1 MEYAFSKTEEHE
13 ILYNH
18 LNLGGKSPDGG
29 EISVCSKYL
38 IRNGK
43 PYIPVTGEIHFSRLN
58 KSDWKAELLKMKAGG
73 ITVVST
79 YLFWIYHEEIEGEF
93 DFSGDLDIREF
104 AEICQEVGLELIIR
118 IGPWA
123 HGECRNGGFP
133 DWLINKGIQLRDN
146 NAKYMKYARIWY
158 EKIAEQ
164 VKGLFYKDGGPIIAV
179 QLENELTDGAE
190 HLAELKKLAIEC
202 GMIAPLYTV
211 TGWNSARGAKIPVDE
226 VLPVFGGYSE
236 APWENHTNQLEPSPH
251 FFFNTMRNDSA
262 IGADLIKSDDDD
274 WALPYDRYPFAT
286 CELGGGIQVTHHRRP
301 IISPLEPYSVSMIKL
316 ACGNNLP
323 GYYMYHGGTNKI
335 GKLSAFN
342 ESRATGYPNDYTVL
356 SYDFQA
362 PIGEYGIVR
371 RQCGLLNML
380 HLFVQDFGGE
390 FAPMNT
396 ALGAPVDKNDTKSLR
411 YAMRWNG
418 ESGFVFVNHFER
430 LRKLETVKDIEFK
443 IDENLILPKITV
455 SGEVCFFMPFRM
467 EIGSSVLEYA
477 LSQPLCKHGNTYF
490 FAEIDGITPEYKIDG
505 EIIHDRDFKK
515 NGVHIVTLPFSEA
528 EKLRRLDGE
537 LYIGNNCDLYIEDG
551 EIKSAQDGDFSYKKW
566 NGRDFDEYKVSVDF
580 TPFEAVSEPCGK
592 PDFDMPYLYELQLG
606 GERKITWYKLTVKGS
621 QGYLN
626 LQYIGD
632 AAQLY
637 ADKKL
642 AADDFFYGGDWLV
655 PAKLLD
661 GKEVYFAC
669 SELKNDCYLEC
680 DLEKIKAEIE
690 ENNK

>member
-1 MEYAFSKTEEHE
+1 MKYEFSKTEENE

-29 EISVCSKYL
+29 EISVCSKY
-38 IRNGK
+38 IIKNGK

-58 KSDWKAELLKMKAGG
+58 KSDWKTELLKMKAGG
-73 ITVVST
+73 ITVAST
-79 YLFWIYHEEIEGEF
+79 YLFWIYHEETEGEF
-93 DFSGDLDIREF
+93 DFTGDRDIREF
-104 AEICQEVGLELIIR
+104 AKICHEVGLELIIR

-133 DWLINKGIQLRDN
+133 DWLVNKGIKLRDN
-146 NAKYMKYARIWY
+146 NAEYMKYVKVWY
-158 EKIAEQ
+158 GKIAEQ
-164 VKGLFYKDGGPIIAV
+164 VSGLFYKDGGPIIAV

-202 GMIAPLYTV
+202 GMLAPIYTV
-211 TGWNSARGAKIPVDE
+211 TGWNSSRGAKIPVDE

-236 APWENHTNQLEPSPH
+236 APWTGHTKPLPPSPH

-262 IGADLIKSDDDD
+262 IGADLITSDDGDD
-274 WALPYDRYPFAT
+274 WLLPYDRYPFAT

-301 IISPLEPYSVSMIKL
+301 KISPMEPYAVSMIKL
-316 ACGNNLP
+316 ACGNNLV

-335 GKLSAFN
+335 GKLSTFN
-342 ESRATGYPNDYTVL
+342 ESKATGYPNDYPVL

-371 RQCGLLNML
+371 RHCGLLNML

-396 ALGAPVDKNDTKSLR
+396 ALGRAVDTDDTKSLR

-418 ESGFVFVNHFER
+418 KSGFVFVNHFER

-455 SGEVCFFMPFRM
+455 KGEACFFLPFRM
-467 EIGSSVLEYA
+467 DLGNSVLEYA
-477 LSQPLCKHGNTYF
+477 LSQPVCRQDSAYF
-490 FAEIDGITPEYKIDG
+490 FAEIDGIEPEYKIDG
-505 EIIHDRDFKK
+505 EVIRERNFER
-515 NGVHIVTLPFSEA
+515 NGARIVTLPFNEA

-551 EIKSAQDGDFSYKKW
+551 EIKSAQDGGFSYKKW
-566 NGRDFDEYKVSVDF
+566 NGRDFDEYKASVDF

-606 GERKITWYKLTVKGS
+606 CERKITWYKLTVKGS

-642 AADDFFYGGDWLV
+642 VADDFFYGGDWLV
-655 PAKLLD
+655 PAKMLD
-661 GKEVYFAC
+661 GKEVYFAM
-669 SELKNDCYLEC
+669 SELKDDCYLEC
-680 DLEKIKAEIE
+680 DLDKLTIRYRGE
-690 ENNK
+690 